1 VSFKFSHELRVR
13 LSETD
18 GLGVV
23 YHGTFFTYF
32 DVAKME
38 YLRTLGQLESFRT
51 GESLNLIV
59 HASADFRSPARF
71 DDLLLV
77 RVRIAKLGAS
87 SVTFEFRVEL
97 KADGRLIAEGRSIA
111 SAIDSKTWKPTLVP
125 EPFRAA
131 VRAFEGSDLDE
142 KP

>member
-1 VSFKFSHELRVR
+1 VSFKFSHEVRVR

-51 GESLNLIV
+51 GEALNLIV
-59 HASADFRSPARF
+59 HVSADFRSPARF

-125 EPFRAA
+125 ESFRAA
-131 VRAFEGSDLDE
+131 VRAFEGSALDE